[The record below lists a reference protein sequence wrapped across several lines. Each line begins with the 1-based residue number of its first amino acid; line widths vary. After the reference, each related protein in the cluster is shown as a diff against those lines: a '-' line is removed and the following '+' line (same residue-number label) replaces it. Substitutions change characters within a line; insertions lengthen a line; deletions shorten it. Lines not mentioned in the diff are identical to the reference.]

1 LGRELLER
9 GEACTLSLAADTNAQ
24 DYSEDGQNHDTSRSA
39 YIKGTHHQHWK
50 NWDLA
55 AKGNSPPTMT
65 PILGLLPE
73 LVLVE
78 SEPEPVAVRVEGR
91 EPERLLVRV
100 PVPKVAVLNG
110 LAVVSGS
117 PRIPHHR

>member
-1 LGRELLER
+1 
-9 GEACTLSLAADTNAQ
+9 
-24 DYSEDGQNHDTSRSA
+24 
-39 YIKGTHHQHWK
+39 
-50 NWDLA
+50 
-55 AKGNSPPTMT
+55 MT
-65 PILGLLPE
+65 AMLVLLPE
-73 LVLVE
+73 LVLLE
-78 SEPEPVAVRVEGR
+78 SEPEPEVVEGR